1 MRKTTAPHS
10 LDNTALLRPESRQ
23 VCEEDKQA
31 VMADETTLKADV
43 KDKRRAEAE
52 ENSARVRE
60 ERSQSG
66 KMHLRRSSSAVSE
79 SQSSS
84 KQTNTGVDCADVVL
98 KCLFCRFSDLIFMI
112 PDSCGR
118 LTDHCCPDYKYVITT
133 VELDTTPDDGD
144 DCAAFNCG
152 FLGSCHDA
160 SDCLELA
167 MEVSEVCYH

>member
-10 LDNTALLRPESRQ
+10 RDNTALLRPESRQ

-31 VMADETTLKADV
+31 VQMADETTLKADV

-60 ERSQSG
+60 
-66 KMHLRRSSSAVSE
+66 
-79 SQSSS
+79 
-84 KQTNTGVDCADVVL
+84 VDCADVVL

-144 DCAAFNCG
+144 DCTAFNCG